1 MRAPYLKT
9 AVAACL
15 IMSAMIA
22 GTVSFGFFMDPVTTD
37 LGFDRSTFSLYF
49 SLVTIVGTITLP
61 VYGRVI
67 NAIGARKMVIVGGI
81 WTGITMACFSL
92 CTTLPLFYL
101 VGCLV
106 GLGFFGCSYAAVP
119 VIVSAW
125 FHEKQSFIMGVAG
138 ACGGAVA
145 MVMSLVFPTV
155 IETAGWN
162 AGYVLLGALVF
173 VLTTPVGIFLLR
185 STPEEVGLA
194 PYGAKEDAKDADTAA
209 ASGVPYRTALKSA
222 QLWVAVI
229 VFVLLAVTVTLTQHL
244 AAYFTSVG
252 FSPIMAGVFMSIIS
266 AGIILT
272 NSGAG
277 IVSDRL
283 GFMRTFVIFSVLYLV
298 SYVVLPLTLSIPLIC
313 VALVL
318 MSIGNANTTVFAPVA
333 TSILFGQKDY
343 AAIWGF
349 ISMACVLG
357 QAIGA
362 PLWGLAYDLT
372 GGYQIGMYVSAVL
385 IALSTIALSWAVK
398 RSTADDAHGGRSE
411 TAAA

>member
-1 MRAPYLKT
+1 MRAPYIKT
-9 AVAACL
+9 AIAACL
-15 IMSAMIA
+15 IMSAMIV

-49 SLVTIVGTITLP
+49 SLVTIVGCITLP
-61 VYGRVI
+61 IYGRII
-67 NAIGARKMVIVGGI
+67 NSIGARKMVIIGGA
-81 WTGITMACFSL
+81 WTGVAMACFSL
-92 CTTLPLFYL
+92 CTSLPMFYL

-125 FHEKQSFIMGVAG
+125 FHKKQSFIMGIAG
-138 ACGGAVA
+138 ASGGAIA
-145 MVMSLVFPTV
+145 MIMSLVFPMV
-155 IETAGWN
+155 IEAAGWS
-162 AGYVLLGALVF
+162 AGYILLGALVF
-173 VLTTPVGIFLLR
+173 VLTTPVGAFLLK
-185 STPEEVGLA
+185 STPEEIGLA
-194 PYGAKEDAKDADTAA
+194 PYGAGADDEAVDAEAA
-209 ASGVPYRTALKSA
+209 KGVPFSTAKKTP

-229 VFVLLAVTVTLTQHL
+229 VFVLLAVTVTITQHL

-272 NSGAG
+272 NTVAGA
-277 IVSDRL
+277 VSDKL
-283 GFMRTFVIFSVLYLV
+283 GFTRTFALFSLLYLISFV
-298 SYVVLPLTLSIPLIC
+298 TLPLTLAIPVIC

-372 GGYQIGMYVSAVL
+372 GGYQIGMFVSAVL
-385 IALSTIALSWAVK
+385 IAVSAFALIWAVK
-398 RSTADDAHGGRSE
+398 RSTVKEPRN
-411 TAAA
+411 